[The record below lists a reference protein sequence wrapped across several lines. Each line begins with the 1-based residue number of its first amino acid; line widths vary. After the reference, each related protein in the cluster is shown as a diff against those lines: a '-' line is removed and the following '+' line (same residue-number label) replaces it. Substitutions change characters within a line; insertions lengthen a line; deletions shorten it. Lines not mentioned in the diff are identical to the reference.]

1 MRYVTWGGQ
10 LAVYDVSAGID
21 GAVTRVKRRVIEGRE
36 HMAAIAKLVELEAFE
51 SCIRRWR
58 FERLG
63 EYTVSLIGGTAL
75 DKGWVIDVRTDSR
88 RFRLRVPVQR
98 PTD

>member
-1 MRYVTWGGQ
+1 MTWGGQ

-21 GAVTRVKRRVIEGRE
+21 GAVTPVKRRVIEGRE

-58 FERLG
+58 LNGSANTLMAWTPPGYFAA
-63 EYTVSLIGGTAL
+63 SL
-75 DKGWVIDVRTDSR
+75 
-88 RFRLRVPVQR
+88 P
-98 PTD
+98 